1 MALLAVIAFSVS
13 TTAASEAPDAVS
25 SVSITRADGSVT
37 ASWDAPSGAAKY
49 HVTYSDDGGSSWHAP
64 VDDHRNVTATSIT
77 FTADNAKSYVV
88 GVRAGNEHGW
98 SGWVNSPSS
107 GPYTPPA
114 PDPTP
119 TPTPDPTATP
129 TPTPTS
135 APDPTATPTPA
146 PTPPDAVNSIS
157 LTRADGSVTASWDAP
172 SGAAKYHVTYSD
184 DGGSSWRAPVDGHTN
199 ITATSLTFTADN
211 AKSYIVGVRAGNEQ
225 GWSGWRNSP
234 AAGPYTPPTPTP
246 TATPT
251 PAPTATPTPD
261 PTPTATATPAPTP
274 APGIIVQDG
283 SGNAIAALSV
293 PEGGEASY
301 QVKLTSQPAQDVE
314 VCIALSVRDNNDS
327 DITFKGEAADVVSIK
342 LTFSAE
348 NWNTAQTVT
357 LVAAVDGDGL
367 NGARDVTHDAREYY
381 SGHVDITATEVD
393 DGLAATPPAAPAGF
407 TATAGD
413 GSVTL
418 AWNDPADSSITGYQY
433 QVNHN
438 DTGTGNLS
446 GWGAWQSI
454 ANSGAATTSHAISGL
469 TNGREYRYHLR
480 AVNAAGNSASAPNA
494 APWYAAATPA
504 AAPLQPPASVTVTRS
519 DGAMTA
525 SWPAVAGATG
535 YFVEYSAV
543 GGGNWITAAANHAG
557 TGITIN
563 GVNNGHTYLVG
574 VSSLSGEA
582 SNKPKRPGTSPPQ
595 VSPPS
600 GPYSKTAPDAP
611 PSVTI
616 LRANGKLTAFWNS
629 GWGAESYRVMYTSD
643 GGENWTLAA
652 ESHPVSNG
660 VTSIDINA
668 DNTKTYTV
676 GVRAQNK
683 NGHSAWRD
691 SAPSGPYVPINPP
704 PRPKGLKAY
713 PSDGAVTFIWDK
725 PVELNNTQVTGYQAA
740 YWLNTAARCGWPE
753 TVQWYNIYGSNGDT
767 DYYTIT
773 GLTNGKKYGVALR
786 AVNQGV
792 PGSSQG
798 TCRTPVAGVKPPPD
812 VPPAPANLNL
822 IRGDGTLTVT
832 WYSSPIATGYQVNY
846 SADGGNTWTI
856 GSWWNR
862 TTSIILRGLDDDAT
876 YTVKVRGRSDRG
888 DGPWTESKTV
898 TPVGY
903 ASVSNLGQT
912 TGLDGS
918 QVGQI
923 GNNNTSR
930 ATGFR
935 TGSNSDGYT
944 LRSVTVK
951 VNNVYGA
958 PSNYTVAI
966 HEVSAGNPNS
976 TALHT
981 LTGSAPTGAGNYTY
995 TCSGSCSLDADTD
1008 YFLVLSAAIGDSGLN
1023 TYEHSTTTSDE
1034 QTNTP
1039 SGAGWL
1045 IADTMKFKGNNAAW
1059 ADHIGG
1065 ATLRFKV
1072 TAKEK

>member
-1 MALLAVIAFSVS
+1 M
-13 TTAASEAPDAVS
+13 
-25 SVSITRADGSVT
+25 T

-77 FTADNAKSYVV
+77 FTADNAKSYIV

-199 ITATSLTFTADN
+199 ITATSLTFNADN
-211 AKSYIVGVRAGNEQ
+211 AKTYIVGVRAGNEQ

-246 TATPT
+246 TPDPT
-251 PAPTATPTPD
+251 PTATPTPD
-261 PTPTATATPAPTP
+261 PTPTATPTPEPTPTATATPAPTP

-283 SGNAIAALSV
+283 SGNAISALSV

-327 DITFKGEAADVVSIK
+327 DITFKGQAADVVSIK
-342 LTFSAE
+342 LTFTAA

-357 LVAAVDGDGL
+357 LVAANDNDVVD
-367 NGARDVTHDAREYY
+367 GARDVTHDAREYY

-393 DGLAATPPAAPAGF
+393 DGLAALPPAAPAGF

-418 AWNDPADSSITGYQY
+418 AWNDPADSSITGYEH

-438 DTGTGNLS
+438 DTGTGNFS

-454 ANSGAATTSHAISGL
+454 ANSGAATTSHAVTGL

-504 AAPLQPPASVTVTRS
+504 AAPLEPPASVTVTRS

-600 GPYSKTAPDAP
+600 GPYSKSPPDAP
-611 PSVTI
+611 PSVTV
-616 LRANGKLTAFWNS
+616 LRADGKLTAFWNS

-643 GGENWTLAA
+643 GGNSWLLAA

-660 VTSIDINA
+660 VTSIDIGVDNA
-668 DNTKTYTV
+668 KTYTV

-704 PRPKGLKAY
+704 PAPRSLKAY
-713 PSDGAVTFIWDK
+713 PSDGAITFMWDK
-725 PVELNNTQVTGYQAA
+725 PVDLINTQVTGYQAA

-753 TVQWYNIYGSNGDT
+753 TVQWYNIYGSNGGH
-767 DYYTIT
+767 
-773 GLTNGKKYGVALR
+773 GLLHHHRPDQRQEVRRGPAGRQPGRARLESGHLPHSRRRRQAAAQRAARARQPEPHSRRRNPHRHLVFLSNRHRLPGELQRRRREYLEYRLLVEPHHQHHPARLGRRRHLHRQGAGPQRPRRRPVDGLQDLR
-786 AVNQGV
+786 A
-792 PGSSQG
+792 
-798 TCRTPVAGVKPPPD
+798 R
-812 VPPAPANLNL
+812 
-822 IRGDGTLTVT
+822 
-832 WYSSPIATGYQVNY
+832 
-846 SADGGNTWTI
+846 
-856 GSWWNR
+856 
-862 TTSIILRGLDDDAT
+862 
-876 YTVKVRGRSDRG
+876 DR
-888 DGPWTESKTV
+888 ERQQ
-898 TPVGY
+898 
-903 ASVSNLGQT
+903 LG
-912 TGLDGS
+912 
-918 QVGQI
+918 
-923 GNNNTSR
+923 
-930 ATGFR
+930 
-935 TGSNSDGYT
+935 
-944 LRSVTVK
+944 
-951 VNNVYGA
+951 
-958 PSNYTVAI
+958 
-966 HEVSAGNPNS
+966 
-976 TALHT
+976 
-981 LTGSAPTGAGNYTY
+981 
-995 TCSGSCSLDADTD
+995 
-1008 YFLVLSAAIGDSGLN
+1008 
-1023 TYEHSTTTSDE
+1023 
-1034 QTNTP
+1034 
-1039 SGAGWL
+1039 
-1045 IADTMKFKGNNAAW
+1045 
-1059 ADHIGG
+1059 
-1065 ATLRFKV
+1065 
-1072 TAKEK
+1072 